1 MRSSRFVI
9 SKPAARDAGAI
20 SWLLAQ
26 TLWVGGLWLLHFLL
40 LPAIAKTGLASLLV
54 EELSNALRPL
64 LVGLAAA
71 CAGVQVLVLVR
82 GEGLASLWRD
92 MRGQLLLV
100 VLLMAASYLG
110 AQRLMPETAG
120 LWLMFSYLVMAFCGL
135 LLVLQPVPGGSGAKL
150 HASRKGK
157 RHIA

>member
-1 MRSSRFVI
+1 M
-9 SKPAARDAGAI
+9 
-20 SWLLAQ
+20 
-26 TLWVGGLWLLHFLL
+26 L
-40 LPAIAKTGLASLLV
+40 LPAIAKTGLAPLLV
-54 EELSNALRPL
+54 EALSSALRPL

-82 GEGLASLWRD
+82 AEGLVSLWRD

-110 AQRLMPETAG
+110 AQRFMPEAAG

-135 LLVLQPVPGGSGAKL
+135 LLVLQPVPGGAGAKL

-157 RHIA
+157 KHAA